1 MLTPVQYEPRPL
13 VSRLIACSQLTC
25 VVLFGVLLLRPWQAG
40 VPALGAAFILACV
53 AFAIAAI
60 AISRDAAGLVRVVF
74 GSFAAL
80 AFALAVSEVWL
91 LLFPRATQP
100 LGLQEASALELA
112 ISMAALNALLALYGT
127 YALAAERVAAEALEM
142 SVAAERTLKESLA
155 QRMAERTLELHSVS

>member
-1 MLTPVQYEPRPL
+1 MLTPEPYEPRPL

-91 LLFPRATQP
+91 LRSEEHTSE
-100 LGLQEASALELA
+100 LQSPDHL
-112 ISMAALNALLALYGT
+112 
-127 YALAAERVAAEALEM
+127 
-142 SVAAERTLKESLA
+142 
-155 QRMAERTLELHSVS
+155 